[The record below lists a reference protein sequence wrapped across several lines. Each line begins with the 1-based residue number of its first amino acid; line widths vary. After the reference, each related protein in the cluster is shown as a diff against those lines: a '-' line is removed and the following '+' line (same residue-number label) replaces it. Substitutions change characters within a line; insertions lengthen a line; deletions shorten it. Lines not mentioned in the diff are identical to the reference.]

1 MSKIETR
8 DRILSAAEALFSHN
22 GYDGTPVKGI
32 AKEAGVTEMTLYN
45 HFSNKELLYKTLIQE
60 RFLAIELE
68 TVFFDLTY
76 IDLRKDLQTIAHGL
90 MVNYRSNRNIMM
102 MRIKERQ
109 SLMSETVF
117 SMDKDPLVKLMIPV
131 FEIYGERGLVTGTS
145 RNNALLFATTMKG
158 LFYVSLLDGK
168 NEEAIK
174 GLIDAY
180 ITTICE
186 GFLSREA
193 L

>member
-1 MSKIETR
+1 M
-8 DRILSAAEALFSHN
+8 FSLN

-60 RFLAIELE
+60 RFLAIELQ
-68 TVFFDLTY
+68 TMFFDLSY
-76 IDLRKDLQTIAHGL
+76 NDLRKDLHIIADGL

-109 SLMSETVF
+109 SLMAETVF
-117 SMDKDPLVKLMIPV
+117 SMDKDPLVILMIPV

-145 RNNALLFATTMKG
+145 KENALLFATNMKG

-168 NEEAIK
+168 DEEVIRQ
-174 GLIDAY
+174 LIDTY
-180 ITTICE
+180 ITTVCD

-193 L
+193 V